1 MSPKSSVSLDTSK
14 LDSILRKLDG
24 NVADAI
30 AKAGFAVEGRTKV
43 NIQQMDAID
52 TGALLN
58 SVYTSLANGS
68 EGQAAI
74 AEARSRRPG
83 VAINELPV
91 PRENHTAYVGPSVSY
106 ASEVHFGSGT
116 MAGRP
121 FLLQAVRDTEVLFRK
136 LVGEAAVDGR

>member
-1 MSPKSSVSLDTSK
+1 MAKTSATLDTSV
-14 LDSILRKLDG
+14 LDSILRNLDG

-68 EGQAAI
+68 ESNGAI
-74 AEARSRRPG
+74 AEARSRRSG
-83 VAINELPV
+83 VEISELPV
-91 PRENHTAYVGPSVSY
+91 PRDNHTAYVGPSVEY
-106 ASEVHFGSGT
+106 AAEVHFGSGT

-121 FLLQAVRDTEVLFRK
+121 FLLNAVRDTEKEFQK
-136 LVGEAAVDGR
+136 MIGEAVTNGR

>member
-1 MSPKSSVSLDTSK
+1 MAKTNVTLDTTK
-14 LDSILRKLDG
+14 LDSILRKLDT

-58 SVYTSLANGS
+58 SVYTSLVNGS
-68 EGQAAI
+68 EGNAAI

-83 VAINELPV
+83 VEISELPV
-91 PRENHTAYVGPSVSY
+91 PRDSHTAYVGPSVEY
-106 ASEVHFGSGT
+106 AQEVHFGSGT
-116 MAGRP
+116 RAGRP
-121 FLLQAVRDTEVLFRK
+121 FLLQAVRDTEKEFHK
-136 LVGEAAVDGR
+136 MVGEAAVDGR